1 MEWASGGFDVT
12 PQPQELQVLQLVAV
26 EVARHTDAFTP
37 DDDDFIAI
45 QDEFG
50 DDGGQTANQMATTV
64 NDYWFWA

>member
-12 PQPQELQVLQLVAV
+12 PEPQELQVLQLVAV
-26 EVARHTDAFTP
+26 EVARHVDAFTP
-37 DDDDFIAI
+37 DDDDFVAI

-50 DDGGQTANQMATTV
+50 DNGGQTTDQMATAI